1 MNKAIQTILILFI
14 FVTLTGLPA
23 AGASDASDAF
33 ASLGK
38 RTSLKR
44 KIRYAQKL
52 YAKKDYNKALIA
64 FRQLVKEYPEA
75 AQGYFGAASVY
86 FVHENFKRAAS
97 NYKAALKYEP
107 KFSQAYEW
115 LGNAYVKL
123 GQMSDALAAW
133 KKALSI
139 NPENKPLSNKVKQY
153 TSGKKTAGGM
163 PSLIAGKLKTAWRMH
178 EEGYSLKAV
187 RFLKKERDKY
197 KKNVSIKFLLSRIYF
212 SMMDYKAV
220 LWYWKKISTLRGTDL
235 NLIQFLSREDF
246 PEYMEEVEGMISIY
260 PDNPDVLYYAGS
272 VYASNSDGHERAL
285 ELFSRALE
293 AGIPAKTKTMLA
305 IGRVL
310 KRAGRIEDAIKM
322 YKKTIHAGNSME
334 AHYQLGLIYYYDK
347 GLVSK
352 AGYHLR
358 VVKKA
363 KSEYKDVYKILK
375 QVKQGKK

>member
-1 MNKAIQTILILFI
+1 MNKAIQRILILFV
-14 FVTLTGLPA
+14 FVSLTGLFE
-23 AGASDASDAF
+23 AGASDESDAF
-33 ASLGK
+33 AGLGK
-38 RTSLKR
+38 RASLKS
-44 KIRYAQKL
+44 KIRYSQKL
-52 YAKKDYNKALIA
+52 YAKKNYDKALIA
-64 FRQLVKEYPEA
+64 FRQLVKDYPEA

-86 FVHENFKRAAS
+86 FVQGNFKRAAS

-115 LGNAYVKL
+115 LGNTYIKL
-123 GQMSDALAAW
+123 GQMSGALAAW

-139 NPENKPLSNKVKQY
+139 NPENKPLSDKVKQY
-153 TSGKKTAGGM
+153 TSEKKTARGI
-163 PSLIAGKLKTAWRMH
+163 PSLIDGKLKTAWRMH

-220 LWYWKKISTLRGTDL
+220 VWYWKKLSALQGTEL

-246 PEYMEEVEGMISIY
+246 PEYMEEVEGIISIY

-285 ELFSRALE
+285 EFYSRAID
-293 AGIPAKTKTMLA
+293 AGSNSKVSILIAMGK
-305 IGRVL
+305 IL
-310 KRAGRIEDAIKM
+310 KRTGRIDEAVSM
-322 YKKTIHAGNSME
+322 YRKSIHLSNNLE

-347 GLVSK
+347 GLVKK
-352 AGYHLR
+352 AMYHMN
-358 VVKKA
+358 VVKKSRP
-363 KSEYKDVYKILK
+363 KYKDVDKILK
-375 QVKQGKK
+375 QVKRGTK